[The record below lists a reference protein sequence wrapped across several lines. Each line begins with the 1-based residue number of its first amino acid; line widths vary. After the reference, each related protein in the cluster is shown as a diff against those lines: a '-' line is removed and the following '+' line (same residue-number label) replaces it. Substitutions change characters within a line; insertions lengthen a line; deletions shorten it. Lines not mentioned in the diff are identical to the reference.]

1 MKVLVVLALAVFT
14 AGCNANI
21 VRANQPK
28 QQVDMVKD
36 AFWDYVAKATM
47 TAEDSLKQIRQS
59 QLGKDVNTII
69 SESSDAVDKLSVA
82 LRTQVAPLAKNL
94 MNQFTQ
100 EAEQLKTR
108 VEKDLTAM
116 GTRMQPVAQELVANL
131 QKQMDE
137 LKMEA
142 APYAETMDPESLK
155 AVLLQKSQELKVQV
169 DKSVSQLQAQMVPY
183 TEEMKEKVEQSMDEF
198 QRSMMPLAQSFEA
211 QLTQKTQEIQQSL
224 APYGEEL
231 RATLDV
237 DAQNLKTQLMALWKS
252 FTKMAQ

>member
-108 VEKDLTAM
+108 VEKDLT
-116 GTRMQPVAQELVANL
+116 
-131 QKQMDE
+131 
-137 LKMEA
+137 A